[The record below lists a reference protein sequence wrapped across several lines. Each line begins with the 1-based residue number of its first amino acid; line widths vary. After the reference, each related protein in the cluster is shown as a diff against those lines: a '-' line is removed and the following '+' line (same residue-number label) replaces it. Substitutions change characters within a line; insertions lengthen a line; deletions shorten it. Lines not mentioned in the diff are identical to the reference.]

1 MIEFIN
7 VSKAYGQHIA
17 VNNCSFTLKNG
28 EVLGFLGRNGAG
40 KSTVMNMLTGYLPMT
55 CGQILVDG
63 LSIEKNP
70 LEAKKK
76 IGYLPEQPPLYLE
89 MTAREYLAFV
99 CGIKGIKGKNLV
111 QLETEK
117 NARITQIADVLDRP
131 IRNLSKGYRQRVGIA
146 QALTGSPRYVVLD
159 EPTVG
164 LDPMQIV
171 DIRNLIRD
179 LRKSCTVLLSSHI
192 LSEISEVCDRVIIIH
207 KGIILAEDTVSNLIG
222 QIGRNNKLY
231 VRIRGRE
238 DSLLALLRNIP
249 GVAGVESQGVQEPGS
264 IDFLIEC
271 QKGSDLRENI
281 ARTLLQADVPLL
293 TLKSLNETLEDVFM
307 NVINEKK
314 EV

>member
-1 MIEFIN
+1 
-7 VSKAYGQHIA
+7 
-17 VNNCSFTLKNG
+17 
-28 EVLGFLGRNGAG
+28 
-40 KSTVMNMLTGYLPMT
+40 
-55 CGQILVDG
+55 
-63 LSIEKNP
+63 
-70 LEAKKK
+70 
-76 IGYLPEQPPLYLE
+76 
-89 MTAREYLAFV
+89 
-99 CGIKGIKGKNLV
+99 V

>member
-40 KSTVMNMLTGYLPMT
+40 KSTVMNMLTGYLPLT

-63 LSIEKNP
+63 LNIEKNP

-99 CGIKGIKGKNLV
+99 CGIKGIKGKKLV
-111 QLETEK
+111 QEETEK

-179 LRKSCTVLLSSHI
+179 LRKACTVLLSSHI

-222 QIGRNNKLY
+222 QIGRNNKLS
-231 VRIRGRE
+231 VRIRGQE
-238 DSLLALLRNIP
+238 DLLLALLRNIP
-249 GVAGVESQGVQEPGS
+249 GVVSAESLGVQEPGS
-264 IDFLIEC
+264 IDFLVEC

-293 TLKSLNETLEDVFM
+293 MLKSLNETLEDVFM